1 MGLNEYSIIV
11 SNLIS
16 ENIENLIL
24 CVVILSVLTLI
35 LFIIISFKL
44 SSITRK
50 YTELTTGVEGK
61 NLEDI
66 LLHQAKSL
74 KNAQNEIIEL
84 KQLITQ
90 LKYASRQM
98 INKVYPKRYNAFP
111 DMGSDLSFS
120 VVFLNG
126 ENTGII
132 MTSIYGRDENRIYL
146 KPITKGKSTY
156 TLSPEEQE
164 IINEAVSK

>member
-74 KNAQNEIIEL
+74 KMH
-84 KQLITQ
+84 KM
-90 LKYASRQM
+90 KS
-98 INKVYPKRYNAFP
+98 
-111 DMGSDLSFS
+111 LS
-120 VVFLNG
+120 
-126 ENTGII
+126 
-132 MTSIYGRDENRIYL
+132 
-146 KPITKGKSTY
+146 
-156 TLSPEEQE
+156 
-164 IINEAVSK
+164 